1 MSLNFSSTTSL
12 WSLSEMCFCQWTNSL
27 FTIYISIYIHIPRF
41 LSERQREKDDKRRRK
56 RKTKINCER
65 EAGNSS
71 TFKKWRKDSILGVFR
86 AKHDPYRGDRSS
98 ERGEGEQESSVDRQ
112 IYYLPTICHSRVEPS
127 PSLCTFGIEISTP
140 PTATIFEI
148 HPLWR
153 GLDRS
158 NFISLTRW
166 LLQTKSATPL

>member
-1 MSLNFSSTTSL
+1 MNKFS
-12 WSLSEMCFCQWTNSL
+12 
-27 FTIYISIYIHIPRF
+27 IYHIYIYIHIPCF

-71 TFKKWRKDSILGVFR
+71 TFKKGRKDSILGVFR

-112 IYYLPTICHSRVEPS
+112 IYYLPTICHSRVEPF

-148 HPLWR
+148 HPL
-153 GLDRS
+153 
-158 NFISLTRW
+158 
-166 LLQTKSATPL
+166 